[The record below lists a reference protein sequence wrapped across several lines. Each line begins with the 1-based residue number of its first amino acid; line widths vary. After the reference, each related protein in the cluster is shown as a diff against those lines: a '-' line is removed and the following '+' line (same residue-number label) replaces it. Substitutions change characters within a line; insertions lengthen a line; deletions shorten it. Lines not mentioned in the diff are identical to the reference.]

1 MGVRIRATF
10 FLCSSRYQAPSSART
25 GTGELYEKAFG
36 CHCANHRH
44 RFPSSCPGGGGL
56 HRHLRRISMQ
66 PVESN
71 AGSLVRLS
79 PSRRRG
85 PVVNASVKTPD
96 VDAIAIA
103 RRILVL
109 YREPYDRLSTR

>member
-1 MGVRIRATF
+1 MRNK
-10 FLCSSRYQAPSSART
+10 SAVSVILSTRRSFCDGADTKPLVQLGT

-103 RRILVL
+103 RRILV
-109 YREPYDRLSTR
+109 